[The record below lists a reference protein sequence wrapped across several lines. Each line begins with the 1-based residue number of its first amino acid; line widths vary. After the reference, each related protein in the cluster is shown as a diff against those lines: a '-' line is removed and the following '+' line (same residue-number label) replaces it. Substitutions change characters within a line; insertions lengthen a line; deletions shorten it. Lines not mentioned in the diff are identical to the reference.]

1 MTIIKEITLII
12 KTVLSLI
19 IIFLKIKS
27 NRSKTIFFYFPVKA
41 YYQNIIDISVQL
53 RKNKKLNLFL
63 IYNNNSHEILKN
75 NKHSYFL
82 DINYLKLI
90 PFSNFFL
97 KNVNLFISS
106 YVNYVFLP
114 NSKNIYIC
122 HDIADAPMVNANQEK
137 KLFIS
142 LSKLHYIFLSSSN
155 VVDYFKN
162 KFLQFGHNINNI
174 PQLINTGYLKL
185 DKVIKELKKIKNT
198 KDCILLA
205 PTFSGQMK
213 NYNMS
218 TKLDIIINN
227 ILTRGEKIIFRPHP
241 LDLTLKGN
249 IKNIKKIVKKYEDNN
264 NFFYDNS
271 HSYMISYSKAKMLI
285 TDFSNTA
292 YTFAYST
299 LRPVIFFSK
308 DEDKFIKSKIA
319 NLFYFK
325 DRTSVV
331 FVAQNINELLDS
343 IFKIYKKKNYNK
355 KKIFNLRKKRIRY
368 VNTSLKRTIIL
379 ILKII
384 KKI

>member
-1 MTIIKEITLII
+1 MNIIKKITPLI
-12 KTVLSLI
+12 KTILSLI
-19 IIFLKIKS
+19 RIFLKIKS
-27 NRSKTIFFYFPVKA
+27 NKNKTIFFYFPVKA

-63 IYNNNSHEILKN
+63 IYNNSSQEILKN
-75 NKHSYFL
+75 NKNSYFL
-82 DINYLKLI
+82 NINYLKLI

-137 KLFIS
+137 KLFLS
-142 LSKLHYIFLSSSN
+142 LLKLHYIFLSSSN
-155 VVDYFKN
+155 VVDYFRN
-162 KFLQFGHNINNI
+162 KFSQFGHSINDI

-198 KDCILLA
+198 KNYILLA

-218 TKLDIIINN
+218 SELDTIIDNLLI
-227 ILTRGEKIIFRPHP
+227 RGEKIILRPHP

-249 IKNIKKIVKKYEDNN
+249 IKNIKKIVEKYKDNN
-264 NFFYDNS
+264 SFNYDDAV
-271 HSYMISYSKAKMLI
+271 SYMNSYSKAKMLI
-285 TDFSNTA
+285 TDFSGTA

-308 DEDKFIKSKIA
+308 NEEKFKKTKIA
-319 NLFYFK
+319 KLFYYK
-325 DRTSVV
+325 DRTYVGLVS
-331 FVAQNINELLDS
+331 QNIDQLLNS
-343 IFKIYKKKNYNK
+343 ISKIYKNKNYNK
-355 KKIFNLRKKRIRY
+355 KKILYLRKKRIKY
-368 VNTSLKRTIIL
+368 VNTSLKQTIVE
-379 ILKII
+379 ILKIS